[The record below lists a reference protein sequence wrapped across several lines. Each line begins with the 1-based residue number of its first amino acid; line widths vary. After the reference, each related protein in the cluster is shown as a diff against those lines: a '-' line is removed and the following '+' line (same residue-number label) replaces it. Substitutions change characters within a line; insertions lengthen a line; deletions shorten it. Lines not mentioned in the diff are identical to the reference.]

1 MDREDIN
8 LVHISMCRPC
18 LLQRGGYL
26 DIELL
31 VGLEHI
37 YVVSSLA
44 LEADNQLD
52 FN

>member
-1 MDREDIN
+1 MVAKNLN
-8 LVHISMCRPC
+8 LVHISSVARVSY
-18 LLQRGGYL
+18 REVGNL
-26 DIELL
+26 DIELV

-44 LEADNQLD
+44 LEVDNQLD